1 MKAENRKLIWI
12 SLLLLTVIQSV
23 QAQQLPWTLND
34 CISYALNNNLQVQQA
49 NLESSKQQLYN
60 EQAQAAKLP
69 SLSGSVRKNFNW
81 NKTFDSQTDSYGSLN
96 GSNSTSYSLSSSVTL
111 FNGMKL
117 TNQAKQAALELESS
131 TFYTN
136 MVKESLELNILDAY
150 LQLLFAAE
158 NVSNAEKQLEV
169 TTEQLAL
176 AQERFNLSVISQS
189 DFLQIKSE
197 LASEKLTLANAKN
210 QQSLAR
216 ITLMQLIELPADS
229 TFEIAAVDLNQ
240 FLNKNILP
248 KSGEIFQQAI
258 GIKPQIKKAELD
270 SESAQLNEK
279 IAKASLLPNLSLDAG
294 LGTNYLSSTKSF
306 NYGEQLGNQIS
317 PNIGL
322 SLNIPIFQKKQV
334 KTSISLAQI
343 STKNAE
349 IEEKN
354 TKNQLRKEIEQATN
368 NVVAAQREYEAS
380 LEGYQSLTESNKVAI
395 EKYEVGLINSVD
407 YLFEKT
413 NLITAESK
421 LLQSKYKLV
430 FYYKILDFYT
440 GTPLTL

>member
-69 SLSGSVRKNFNW
+69 SLSGSVRKIFNW

-322 SLNIPIFQKKQV
+322 SLNIPIFQKKQA

-380 LEGYQSLTESNKVAI
+380 LEGYQSLTESNKVAN